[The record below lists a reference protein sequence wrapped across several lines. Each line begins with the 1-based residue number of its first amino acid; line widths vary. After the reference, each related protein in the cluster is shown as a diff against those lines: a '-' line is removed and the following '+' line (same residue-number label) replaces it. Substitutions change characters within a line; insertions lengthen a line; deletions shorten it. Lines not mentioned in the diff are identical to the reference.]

1 MVHQTCLGGTIRAVL
16 GGSLAGLLVALS
28 VAGAH
33 AQPVPA
39 PAGENPFSA
48 LFGEWTLKDDKFQ
61 YVGDGR
67 TVETQIIPNHHT
79 QCARVNTDRSM
90 LCVVKAG
97 ALNGHML
104 WTYDASKQRVHWLSH
119 FGTERTGVGVGTFDK
134 ASNLTFKVSFTDEP
148 EGSYRQYRYEW
159 VSPDEYTLRSTQ
171 YDRRGRATGN
181 WYGGAFVRLPASALA
196 VAGPTRPPATGM
208 AYSVEDDI
216 QKVKAILKKIDA
228 DITDT
233 SIYSEDV
240 VHMAQGSRAIT
251 SKAALQKVLAAE
263 ASHGRS
269 NMTHEIVT
277 LHSYSDLVLTRGR
290 VKGAWHPANGGSP
303 IPFETNNIITFR
315 RAADGSLKVWHVI
328 FNWVELERYQP

>member
-1 MVHQTCLGGTIRAVL
+1 MVHQIRLGGKARPFF
-16 GGSLAGLLVALS
+16 GRSLAGLLLIFG
-28 VAGAH
+28 GAS
-33 AQPVPA
+33 ARSEPVFA

-67 TVETQIIPNHHT
+67 TIETQIIPNHHT
-79 QCARVNTDRSM
+79 ECARVNTDRSI

-97 ALNGHML
+97 ALNGHTL
-104 WTYDASKQRVHWLSH
+104 WTYDASKQQVHWLSH
-119 FGTERTGVGVGTFDK
+119 FGTERTGFGAGTFDK

-148 EGSYRQYRYEW
+148 EGSYRKYRYEW
-159 VSPDEYTLRSTQ
+159 VSPDEYTLKSTQ
-171 YDRRGRATGN
+171 YDGHGRATGN
-181 WYGGAFVRLPASALA
+181 WYGGTFVRLPASALA
-196 VAGPTRPPATGM
+196 VAVPTSPPATGM
-208 AYSVEDDI
+208 AYSVEDDT

-251 SKAALQKVLAAE
+251 SKAELQKVLAAE
-263 ASHGRS
+263 VSHGRS

-277 LHSYSDLVLTRGR
+277 LHSYSDMVLTRGR
-290 VKGAWHPANGGSP
+290 VKGTWHPANGGSP

-315 RAADGSLKVWHVI
+315 RTADGSLKVWHVI
-328 FNWVELERYQP
+328 FNRVELERNQP